1 MEISHNVSV
10 SCLNGPIELID
21 LISTYSMKSV
31 VDKMERP
38 TLLLVGE
45 QHS

>member
-10 SCLNGPIELID
+10 SGLNGPIELID